1 MVYILQNE
9 TKSEVIVKA
18 LKRNIN
24 EECKSLSN
32 RYDFENVLDECGFRY
47 LESTGDPI
55 SCEERLWEI
64 CFDNH

>member
-1 MVYILQNE
+1 M
-9 TKSEVIVKA
+9 KA

-64 CFDNH
+64 CFDNS